1 MVIFSVFL
9 NQRVDKCLNMG
20 TLKSLCHLIIRKGY
34 ALVSWKDNESISSSF
49 ICDSVACQAPLPWDF
64 PGKNTGVGCH
74 YLLQGIFPIQGLN
87 LHSLLLLH
95 WQADSLPLAPPRN
108 LCNPPSTLS
117 MTGPRPLSTF
127 PRAQHCPSCDS
138 GQINLEK
145 RRLMWLSPCTISI
158 LATWAIGLWTQLGIG
173 DN

>member
-1 MVIFSVFL
+1 MCQESRTRPRVGTSPRDNMALLPPRWRGSRVTDLAVVFSRQVMSDSYATL
-9 NQRVDKCLNMG
+9 WIIAHQPPLSMG
-20 TLKSLCHLIIRKGY
+20 FPRQEYWSGLSLPSPGDLPNPGIEP
-34 ALVSWKDNESISSSF
+34 ES
-49 ICDSVACQAPLPWDF
+49 PE
-64 PGKNTGVGCH
+64 
-74 YLLQGIFPIQGLN
+74 LQI
-87 LHSLLLLH
+87 
-95 WQADSLPLAPPRN
+95 DSLPLAPPRN

-158 LATWAIGLWTQLGIG
+158 LATWALEPAG
-173 DN
+173 DRR